1 MAEIIPRGQI
11 HLLKN
16 VPLSPDYI
24 NTYWFASASQQY
36 NYFQTQFSNVSFSN
50 QYYQRK
56 NRGWLRVEAYY
67 KDVWNVSYMMF
78 RNPPAH
84 ELNGSTVAR
93 PGYEDKWWY
102 CFVDKI
108 DYIND
113 KVVEI
118 HYTLD
123 VIQSYM
129 FNVSYEDT
137 YVDRCTQYTDT
148 AGDNLIDEGLPV
160 GDYIYSNASALMF
173 NGQTVSGNSHTLGDE
188 MRPVIA
194 ATCDEQ
200 YKDTTDSTQEHPVH
214 ITTTELAGENTIL
227 LGCKMIDPER
237 FPKPSTAQAWLAN
250 MPGAKQSAV
259 LGIQMMPKVLADE
272 NHGTAGSQSVYAD
285 VYPRITTLGNYTPT
299 NKKLLTAPFNTL
311 IIQSSDGASVVYD
324 PFLFTNPST
333 AHRFWLDY
341 VFTFP
346 LQGILYP
353 QNYKN
358 ANPPTYALPLPNAP
372 TCTWANDTFKA
383 WAAMNTGYTALS
395 IASSVCDIIG
405 KVAITAL
412 TGMTAPIAAG
422 MAGAGGLLGAGG
434 AAGALPA
441 STSTA
446 LSVGSSLPTASVG
459 GAIPVMGTVTG
470 GMGSTF
476 GGSTG
481 HITPGFDSTRYEI
494 SGGGIMGDLANIQKN
509 IINVSNAKKVP
520 DSFNGS
526 AAGLA
531 AIIAGN
537 YGFFS
542 AQRCIRAD
550 YAKQIDDY
558 FTMFGYKQNKIMT
571 ISHDNISSPNPH
583 TSLHTRQ
590 RFTYIKTSNM
600 DIRGSIPAEDKA
612 LYCAIFD
619 RGIRFWSDRENIGS
633 YVSNNSLLT

>member
-24 NTYWFASASQQY
+24 NTFWFNSPSEQY
-36 NYFQTQFSNVSFSN
+36 TYFQSQFSNESYYDT
-50 QYYQRK
+50 YYQRK
-56 NRGWLRVEAYY
+56 NRGWLRVKADY
-67 KDVWNVSYMMF
+67 KDVWNVTYMMF
-78 RNPPAH
+78 RNPPATAP
-84 ELNGSTVAR
+84 NSSQVVR
-93 PGYEDKWWY
+93 NGYEDKWWY

-113 KVVEI
+113 NTVEV

-129 FNVSYEDT
+129 FNVVYEDT
-137 YVDRCTQYTDT
+137 YVDRYTQPTDV

-160 GDYIYSNASALMF
+160 GDYIYANPAALMF
-173 NGQTVSGNSHTLGDE
+173 QGQGQNTGTLGDE

-194 ATCDEQ
+194 ATCNEQ
-200 YKDTTDSTQEHPVH
+200 YKDTTDSTTENPVK
-214 ITTTELAGENTIL
+214 ITTTELAGENSII
-227 LGCKMIDPER
+227 LGCKMIDPKKFNPE
-237 FPKPSTAQAWLAN
+237 STALNWLTN
-250 MPGAKQSAV
+250 LPGAKQGAI
-259 LGIQMMPKVLADE
+259 LGIQMMPKVLADQD
-272 NHGTAGSQSVYAD
+272 HSQAGSESVYAY
-285 VYPRITTLGNYTPT
+285 VYPSITTLGSYTPT
-299 NKKLLTAPFNTL
+299 NKKLLTSPFNTL
-311 IIQSSDGASVVYD
+311 MIQSSDGASIVYD
-324 PFLFTNPST
+324 PFQFTNPT
-333 AHRFWLDY
+333 TRHTFWLDY
-341 VFTFP
+341 VYTYP

-372 TCTWANDTFKA
+372 TCTWSNDTFKA
-383 WAAMNTGYTALS
+383 WAAMNTGYVALS
-395 IASSVCDIIG
+395 IASSVCDIISN
-405 KVAITAL
+405 VAITAL
-412 TGMTAPIAAG
+412 LGASAPIAAG

-470 GMGSTF
+470 GYGSTF

-481 HITPGFDSTRYEI
+481 HITPGVNSTTYEI

-509 IINVSNAKKVP
+509 IIAVSNAKKIP

-542 AQRCIRAD
+542 AQRCIRED
-550 YAKQIDDY
+550 YARQIDDY
-558 FTMFGYKQNKIMT
+558 FTMFGYKQNKLMT
-571 ISHDNISSPNPH
+571 LSHN
-583 TSLHTRQ
+583 SLKVRS
-590 RFTYIKTSNM
+590 RFTYIKTANM
-600 DIRGSIPAEDKA
+600 DIRGSIPAEDKS

-619 RGIRFWSDRENIGS
+619 RGIRFWFDKGSIGS
-633 YVSNNSLLT
+633 YTSNNNTL

>member
-1 MAEIIPRGQI
+1 MAEIVPRGQI

-24 NTYWFASASQQY
+24 NTFWFNSPSEQY
-36 NYFQTQFSNVSFSN
+36 TYFQSQFSNESYYN
-50 QYYQRK
+50 TYYQRK
-56 NRGWLRVEAYY
+56 NRGWLRVKADY
-67 KDVWNVSYMMF
+67 KDVWNVTYMMF
-78 RNPPAH
+78 RNPPATAP
-84 ELNGSTVAR
+84 NSSQVVR
-93 PGYEDKWWY
+93 DGYEDKWWY

-113 KVVEI
+113 NTVEI

-129 FNVSYEDT
+129 FNVVYEDT
-137 YVDRCTQYTDT
+137 YVDRYTQPTDV

-160 GDYIYSNASALMF
+160 GDYIYANPAALMF
-173 NGQTVSGNSHTLGDE
+173 QGQGSNTGTLGDE

-194 ATCDEQ
+194 ATCNEQ
-200 YKDTTDSTQEHPVH
+200 YKDTTDSTTENPVK
-214 ITTTELAGENTIL
+214 ITTTELAGENAII
-227 LGCKMIDPER
+227 LGCKMIDPVK
-237 FPKPSTAQAWLAN
+237 FSTPSTALNWLTN
-250 MPGAKQSAV
+250 LPGAKQGAI
-259 LGIQMMPKVLADE
+259 LGIQMMPKVLANQD
-272 NHGTAGSQSVYAD
+272 HSQAGSESVYAY
-285 VYPRITTLGNYTPT
+285 VYPSITTLGSYTPT
-299 NKKLLTAPFNTL
+299 NKKLLTSPFNTL
-311 IIQSSDGASVVYD
+311 IIQSSDGASIVYD
-324 PFLFTNPST
+324 PFQFTNPT
-333 AHRFWLDY
+333 TRHTFWLDY
-341 VFTFP
+341 VYTYP

-372 TCTWANDTFKA
+372 TCTWSNDTFKA
-383 WAAMNTGYTALS
+383 WAAMNTGYVALS
-395 IASSVCDIIG
+395 IASSVCDIISN
-405 KVAITAL
+405 VAITAL
-412 TGMTAPIAAG
+412 LGASAPIAAG

-446 LSVGSSLPTASVG
+446 LSVGSSLPTSSVG

-470 GMGSTF
+470 GYGSTF

-481 HITPGFDSTRYEI
+481 HITPGVNSTTYEI

-509 IINVSNAKKVP
+509 IIAVSNAKKIP

-542 AQRCIRAD
+542 AQRCIRED
-550 YAKQIDDY
+550 YARQIDDY
-558 FTMFGYKQNKIMT
+558 FTMFGYKQNKLMT
-571 ISHDNISSPNPH
+571 LSHNALKVRS
-583 TSLHTRQ
+583 
-590 RFTYIKTSNM
+590 RFTYIKTANM
-600 DIRGSIPAEDKA
+600 DIRGSIPAEDKS
-612 LYCAIFD
+612 LYCALFD
-619 RGIRFWSDRENIGS
+619 RGIRFWYDKGSIGS
-633 YVSNNSLLT
+633 YTSNNNTL